1 MRRLG
6 VTFGFLGAIP
16 WAAHHFQSGR
26 GHSSRFEA
34 TVRAS
39 CSGSQSRAFDAVARA
54 CKRYR
59 IDFDDGHTAILAA
72 HELLTVLRL
81 ISRAERSQFCAH
93 GSIQLLVSLA
103 ALPCRV
109 LGGRRRGPT
118 GSVLA
123 SEADREDRGSYPTGQ
138 AQRSGYGHG
147 LWAKASKG
155 DHEVEER
162 YAQVRRRLCAVLAC
176 LLLQTMLRL
185 PSVA

>member
-1 MRRLG
+1 MPSPGPLTISKADAVALRGSKLRCAPP
-6 VTFGFLGAIP
+6 VP
-16 WAAHHFQSGR
+16 SG
-26 GHSSRFEA
+26 G
-34 TVRAS
+34 
-39 CSGSQSRAFDAVARA
+39 QSRAFDAVARS

-59 IDFDDGHTAILAA
+59 IDFDDGHTTILAA
-72 HELLTVLRL
+72 HELLTVSRP

-118 GSVLA
+118 ASVLA
-123 SEADREDRGSYPTGQ
+123 SEADREDRGSCCSYPTGQ

-147 LWAKASKG
+147 LWAKASTG

-162 YAQVRRRLCAVLAC
+162 YAQVRRRLCAVLVG